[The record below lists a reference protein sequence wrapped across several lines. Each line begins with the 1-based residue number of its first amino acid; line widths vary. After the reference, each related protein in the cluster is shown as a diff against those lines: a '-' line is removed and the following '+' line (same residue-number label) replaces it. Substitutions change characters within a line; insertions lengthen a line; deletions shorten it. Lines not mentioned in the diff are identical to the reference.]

1 MKVKT
6 YAVSG
11 MKCTNCKAKVENAL
25 KAIEGVSKAEASVE
39 AGNVVVEM
47 EDGKVT
53 DEQIK
58 TAVESSGRFEVEAK

>member
-11 MKCTNCKAKVENAL
+11 MKCENCKAKVENAL

-58 TAVESSGRFEVEAK
+58 DAVEGSGRFEIEVQ